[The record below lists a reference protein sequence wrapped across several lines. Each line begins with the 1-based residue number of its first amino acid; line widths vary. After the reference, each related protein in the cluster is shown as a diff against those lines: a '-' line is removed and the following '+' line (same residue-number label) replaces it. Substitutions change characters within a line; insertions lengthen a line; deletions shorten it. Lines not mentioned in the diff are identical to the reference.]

1 MKRRWGWGLVWLV
14 GVASAEVSQQLRYN
28 YYSVMPRS
36 GETLMSAL
44 SRSSDIRQ
52 GGNIFHGYTRW
63 SVYWYY
69 NTEETANR
77 HCRLDE
83 VRVEIEGSI
92 TLPQLDGGT
101 PSMRRRFN
109 EYVAALHRHELGH
122 FAFAQQAGEEI
133 DRALQVTGEATG
145 CRELKDQANDS
156 AYRILN
162 RYQQQEDAYDRETQH
177 GRTQGAWLG
186 GE

>member
-1 MKRRWGWGLVWLV
+1 MKRCWWWMLLCVV
-14 GVASAEVSQQLRYN
+14 GVASAEVSQQLRYD
-28 YYSVMPRS
+28 YYNVKPRA

-69 NTEETANR
+69 KVEKTANR
-77 HCRLDE
+77 LCRLDE
-83 VRVEIEGSI
+83 IRVEIEGRI

-101 PSMRRRFN
+101 ASMRRRFN
-109 EYVAALHRHELGH
+109 EYAAALHRHELGH

-133 DRALQVTGEATG
+133 DRALQRTAEAG
-145 CRELKDQANDS
+145 CRELKNQANDS

-186 GE
+186 GD